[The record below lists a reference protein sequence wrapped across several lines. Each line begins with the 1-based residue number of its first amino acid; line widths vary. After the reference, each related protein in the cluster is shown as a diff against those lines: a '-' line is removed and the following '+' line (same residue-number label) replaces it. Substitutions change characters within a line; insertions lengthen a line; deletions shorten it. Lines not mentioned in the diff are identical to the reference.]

1 VASDVTDL
9 RAIHDE
15 MVRIRTDTNPDREIK
30 ESLNSIE
37 AALSDMASAEGSA
50 EPEEMEEIRAKI
62 ARLADDSEGQTAVEL
77 DRLREQVREFER
89 GDAGR

>member
-62 ARLADDSEGQTAVEL
+62 ARLADDSEDQTAVEL

>member
-1 VASDVTDL
+1 MTDL

>member
-89 GDAGR
+89 GDAGQ

>member
-37 AALSDMASAEGSA
+37 AALSNMASAEGSA

-62 ARLADDSEGQTAVEL
+62 ARLADDSGGQTAVEL

>member
-37 AALSDMASAEGSA
+37 AALSNMASAEGSA

>member
-1 VASDVTDL
+1 MTDL
-9 RAIHDE
+9 KSIHEE
-15 MVRIRTDTNPDREIK
+15 MVRIREDTNPDREVK

-50 EPEEMEEIRAKI
+50 DPDEIKQVRAEI
-62 ARLADDSEGQTAVEL
+62 ARLAEKAGGQTAVEL
-77 DRLREQVREFER
+77 DRLREEVREFER

>member
-77 DRLREQVREFER
+77 DRLREQVQEFER

>member
-1 VASDVTDL
+1 MTDL

-89 GDAGR
+89 GDAGQ

>member
-1 VASDVTDL
+1 MTDL

-37 AALSDMASAEGSA
+37 AALSNMASAEGSA